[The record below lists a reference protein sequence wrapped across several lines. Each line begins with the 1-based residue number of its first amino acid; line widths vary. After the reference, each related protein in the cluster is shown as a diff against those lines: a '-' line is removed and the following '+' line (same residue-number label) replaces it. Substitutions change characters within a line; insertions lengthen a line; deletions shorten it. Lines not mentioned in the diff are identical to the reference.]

1 MRAGS
6 HADAGISL
14 LAGVEEKICGG
25 QHERPLNPAEKLPP
39 YEGEHMRVL
48 MFGWEFP
55 PHISGGLGTA
65 CFGMTQALARRGAE
79 IIFVLPR
86 IDDSKGRDEFLR
98 LRSAS
103 GTPISEDLVRRMAWA
118 QQEVWHEGIRCL
130 PVDSPLMPYLTE
142 QDYASAMGRSGART
156 SMEQPCSSTVYP
168 AGSHK
173 FRQRQSFTYTLQG
186 GYGPDLMTEVLRYSR
201 LAAALAVQENFDVIH
216 AHDWMT
222 YPAGMLAK
230 NLTGKP
236 LVVHIHATEYDR
248 SGSGIN
254 EQVAGIE
261 RAGMMAADVVVAVSR
276 LTRKTVIE
284 RYGIPPEKVLVV
296 HNAVAR
302 HEAQRHYPIPPR
314 IRHEKRV
321 LFLGR
326 VTFQKGPEYFM
337 EAARLVLQKIPN
349 VRFFMAGSG
358 DMLPRL
364 IRRAGQLRMGSRF
377 HFAGFLHGEEVD
389 HMFALSD
396 LYVMPSVSEPF
407 GITPLEAMLYDVPVL
422 LSRQSGVSEVL
433 EHALKADFWD
443 TREMA
448 DKICAVLRYPCLAA
462 ELVKN
467 CREEMKSIRWE
478 NAADQ
483 LLAIYHNVHGGR

>member
-1 MRAGS
+1 
-6 HADAGISL
+6 
-14 LAGVEEKICGG
+14 
-25 QHERPLNPAEKLPP
+25 
-39 YEGEHMRVL
+39 MRVL

-65 CFGMTQALARRGAE
+65 CFGMTQALAKKGAE

-86 IDDSKGRDEFLR
+86 ADTRDEAPNTFLR
-98 LRSAS
+98 LESAS
-103 GTPISEDLVRRMAWA
+103 GTPISEEAAERMSWA
-118 QQEVWHEGIRCL
+118 GQEIWQSNIRLL
-130 PVDSPLMPYLTE
+130 PLDSPLMPYLTPE
-142 QDYASAMGRSGART
+142 SYAAAVGQLVELPGGSVTRRKQGA
-156 SMEQPCSSTVYP
+156 P
-168 AGSHK
+168 
-173 FRQRQSFTYTLQG
+173 FTFQLKG
-186 GYGPDLMTEVLRYSR
+186 GYGPDLMAEVLRFSR
-201 LAAALAVQENFDVIH
+201 LAAAIAMRESFDVIH
-216 AHDWMT
+216 VHDWMT
-222 YPAGMLAK
+222 YPAGMLVRA
-230 NLTGKP
+230 LTGKP
-236 LVVHIHATEYDR
+236 LVAHIHATEYDR
-248 SGSGIN
+248 SGENVN

-261 RAGMMAADVVVAVSR
+261 RAGMLAADLVVAVSR
-276 LTRKTVIE
+276 LTRKTVVE
-284 RYGIPPEKVLVV
+284 RYGIAPEKVTVV
-296 HNAVAR
+296 YNAVAR
-302 HEAQRHYPIPPR
+302 HEVERHYVIPPR

-349 VRFFMAGSG
+349 ARFFMAGSG
-358 DMLPRL
+358 DMLPQL
-364 IRRAGQLRMGSRF
+364 IRRAGQLRIGQRF
-377 HFAGFLHGEEVD
+377 HFAGFLRGEEVD
-389 HMFALSD
+389 RMFALSD

-443 TREMA
+443 TRDMA

-483 LLAIYHNVHGGR
+483 LMIAYRNVSGGN

>member
-1 MRAGS
+1 MRR
-6 HADAGISL
+6 L
-14 LAGVEEKICGG
+14 TKK
-25 QHERPLNPAEKLPP
+25 PLNPAKQFSPH
-39 YEGEHMRVL
+39 EGEYMRVL

-79 IIFVLPR
+79 IIFILPR
-86 IDDSKGRDEFLR
+86 IDDNKGRDGFLR
-98 LRSAS
+98 LRPAS
-103 GTPISEDLVRRMAWA
+103 GTPITEDMERRIDWA
-118 QQEVWHEGIRCL
+118 AREVWQEEIRYL
-130 PVDSPLMPYLTE
+130 HVDSPLMPYLTP
-142 QDYASAMGRSGART
+142 QDYASVTGTSGVLTCA
-156 SMEQPCSSTVYP
+156 EQSCSSAQYP

-173 FRQRQSFTYTLQG
+173 FHQRQSFTHFLQG
-186 GYGPDLMTEVLRYSR
+186 GYGPDLMTEVLRYSH
-201 LAAALAVQENFDVIH
+201 LAAALAAEESFDVIH

-230 NLTGKP
+230 NITDKP

-261 RAGMMAADVVVAVSR
+261 RAGMLAADAVVAVSR

-284 RYGIPPEKVLVV
+284 RYGIPPEKVHVV
-296 HNAVAR
+296 YNAVAR
-302 HEAQRHYPIPPR
+302 HEAQRHYTIPPR

-326 VTFQKGPEYFM
+326 VTFQKGPEYFL

-377 HFAGFLHGEEVD
+377 HFAGFLQGEEVD
-389 HMFALSD
+389 RMFALSD

-433 EHALKADFWD
+433 HHALKADFWD

-467 CREEMKSIRWE
+467 CREEMKSIR
-478 NAADQ
+478 
-483 LLAIYHNVHGGR
+483 